1 MNSIR
6 ATDKNDNWP
15 MVKRI
20 LSRFGFVLLLL
31 ISIEYKG
38 QTSNELDSEPV
49 KESRWRIG
57 GSLGLGG
64 SFGSGG
70 SQMVLGVSPRI
81 GYRIGENLE
90 LGVKVSGT
98 WQNSK
103 YYTSSLYS
111 FGPYLHYDLIENLYL
126 NSSFM
131 MNFLNQKDKLSQS
144 KYTDNEPALWLGL
157 GYALP
162 MGNTMY
168 MHFGAQYNILYK
180 KTDSMFSSGFQPSVG
195 FSIGL

>member
-1 MNSIR
+1 MNSIT
-6 ATDKNDNWP
+6 ATDKKDNWP
-15 MVKRI
+15 ILRRI
-20 LSRFGFVLLLL
+20 LSRYGFVLLLL
-31 ISIEYKG
+31 ISIEHMG
-38 QTSNELDSEPV
+38 QTSNELGSEPQ
-49 KESRWRIG
+49 KESRWRVG

-70 SQMVLGVSPRI
+70 SQMVLGVSPRL

-90 LGVKVSGT
+90 LGGKVSGT

-111 FGPYLHYDLIENLYL
+111 FGPYLYYDLIENLYL

-168 MHFGAQYNILYK
+168 MHFGAQYNLLYK
-180 KTDSMFSSGFQPSVG
+180 KNESMFSSGFQPSIG
-195 FSIGL
+195 FSFGW